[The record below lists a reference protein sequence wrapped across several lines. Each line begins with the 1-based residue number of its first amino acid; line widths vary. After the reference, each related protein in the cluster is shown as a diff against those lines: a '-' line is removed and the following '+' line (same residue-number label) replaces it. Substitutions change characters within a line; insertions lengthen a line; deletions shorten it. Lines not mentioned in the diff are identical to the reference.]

1 MTGVAFATN
10 SMTLQAVLAAVQTL
24 RYTPGGVAM
33 IDAVLS
39 HQSTQ
44 TEAGHERR
52 VEFEMP
58 ARFADIAA
66 EKLSRTALGST
77 LQVCGF
83 LAPRRRGSRSLLLHV
98 TQFQSGSQA

>member
-1 MTGVAFATN
+1 
-10 SMTLQAVLAAVQTL
+10 MTLQAVLAEVQAL

-39 HQSTQ
+39 HRSIQA
-44 TEAGHERR
+44 EAGFDRQ

-58 ARFADIAA
+58 ARFADAAA

-77 LQVCGF
+77 LQVCGY

-98 TQFQSGSQA
+98 TTFQTGQTIDPDRT